1 MFYRSHLDKLIY
13 PVIAAVLLDQFN
25 AALAKRRLLAKTS
38 SIKKEV
44 VQSSDAGVPLKPK
57 TT

>member
-1 MFYRSHLDKLIY
+1 
-13 PVIAAVLLDQFN
+13 V
-25 AALAKRRLLAKTS
+25 LAKRRLLAKAS

-44 VQSSDAGVPLKPK
+44 VQSSDSHVSLKPK

>member
-1 MFYRSHLDKLIY
+1 MV
-13 PVIAAVLLDQFN
+13 VIAAVLFDQLN
-25 AALAKRRLLAKTS
+25 AVLAKRRLLAKTS

-44 VQSSDAGVPLKPK
+44 VQSSETPVSLKPK